1 MKIAMANDHA
11 GTRLKNEIKA
21 YLEEEGYEVVDFGAG
36 NEERPVRLCL
46 LSQSGCGQGR
56 M

>member
-1 MKIAMANDHA
+1 MKIATANDHA

-46 LSQSGCGQGR
+46 PSQSGCGQGR

>member
-11 GTRLKNEIKA
+11 GPRLKNKIKA
-21 YLEEEGYEVVDFGAG
+21 YLEEEGYEVVDFGIG

-46 LSQSGCGQGR
+46 PS
-56 M
+56 

>member
-21 YLEEEGYEVVDFGAG
+21 YLEEEGYE
-36 NEERPVRLCL
+36 ERPVRLCL
-46 LSQSGCGQGR
+46 PSQSGCGQGR